1 VVLTVDYTTAAGDL
15 AHEHGLVFHLDGARI
30 FNAAVALGVEADV
43 LAAPTDSV
51 TFCLS
56 KGLCAPVG
64 SILCG
69 SRAFIERAG
78 RMRKMLGGG
87 MRQAGILAAAGILAL
102 EDMVDR
108 LADDHLRARILAE
121 RLSGIPGL
129 AIETNPPQ
137 TNMVYLNLNDLV
149 PFSGRDLTSML
160 EQRGVK
166 VDWVE
171 ARRFR
176 LVTHYWIDDASID
189 RTVAAFEETLERSMI

>member
-1 VVLTVDYTTAAGDL
+1 
-15 AHEHGLVFHLDGARI
+15 
-30 FNAAVALGVEADV
+30 
-43 LAAPTDSV
+43 
-51 TFCLS
+51 
-56 KGLCAPVG
+56 
-64 SILCG
+64 
-69 SRAFIERAG
+69 
-78 RMRKMLGGG
+78 
-87 MRQAGILAAAGILAL
+87 
-102 EDMVDR
+102 MVDR
-108 LADDHLRARILAE
+108 LADDHLRARILAD

-129 AIETNPPQ
+129 TIETNPPQ